1 MSTMTTARPAQMAT
15 SRNLLCWI
23 YGAIAVAALLLT
35 WRNGAPYTHSP
46 AAFLFDFWRDTKA
59 NNATRFITADILL
72 WGIAASV
79 WMVVEARRH
88 QIPWVW
94 AYIMGCFLVAAS
106 VFYPLFLIA
115 RELRTDRPD
124 ALGLRSIDAAL
135 LASLCGALLALAVW
149 VDL

>member
-1 MSTMTTARPAQMAT
+1 MTTTRPAQTAT

-35 WRNGAPYTHSP
+35 WRNGAPYAHSP

-59 NNATRFITADILL
+59 NNATRFITVDILL
-72 WGIAASV
+72 WAVAASV
-79 WMVVEARRH
+79 WMVVEAGRH

-94 AYIMGCFLVAAS
+94 AYILGCFLVAAS

-115 RELRTDRPD
+115 RERRINRPD
-124 ALGLRSIDAAL
+124 GVGLGNVDAVL
-135 LASLCGALLALAVW
+135 LAGLCSALLALAVW